1 MLKKATASFQ
11 TEGTT
16 SSLLV
21 GKPSHE
27 ASEISSRYVFVVGG
41 YFYLPLFTAQAS
53 RFAFQHLCCQE
64 SAVYGGAYVF
74 CLPS

>member
-1 MLKKATASFQ
+1 MVNSPLM
-11 TEGTT
+11 
-16 SSLLV
+16 
-21 GKPSHE
+21 GKPPHE
-27 ASEISSRYVFVVGG
+27 VSEIPSHSFFAFSGS
-41 YFYLPLFTAQAS
+41 FYLLLFTAWAS